1 MRRRLVSA
9 DKETD
14 RPSSYVAGQQGLQIR
29 FITKHCRLAAGVHKQ
44 QVLSGFSVA
53 GAVQETGHHPA
64 SVRRVENNSLAVS
77 GQFDC
82 FGNRIVNL
90 SVARCQ
96 SLVTKIDISL
106 ANRVLDSQKNSQFP
120 TVVDD
125 TRLLNSACNQNSV
138 QPFRP
143 GRLRPKRRRNL
154 RLAQILPSGL
164 GHWLI
169 NARPDAC
176 CVEFDD
182 GEEVGV
188 VFFISCGYRPVLFEF

>member
-1 MRRRLVSA
+1 MLPVSKGSRSDPLHNQTLPVGRRCAQTAGFVRLQRGRRGSG
-9 DKETD
+9 K
-14 RPSSYVAGQQGLQIR
+14 RPSPGQ
-29 FITKHCRLAAGVHKQ
+29 C
-44 QVLSGFSVA
+44 
-53 GAVQETGHHPA
+53 
-64 SVRRVENNSLAVS
+64 RRVENNSLAVS

-154 RLAQILPSGL
+154 RLAQILPNGL